1 MRKNCNQKP
10 VPESKLL
17 NQLDDELFSKL
28 QLSDS
33 ILLAVKKN
41 VQMRLEEDSHINAAL
56 KRKNTLK
63 LEELENKKSR
73 LFDIYLEGGITKEE
87 YQEEK
92 AKMEAEKQQL
102 ELNAQK
108 FITITS
114 EIKDVVERIIEI
126 TGNLSNIMKTADY
139 KIRNQLL
146 KLLLKDCTLKDGK
159 LTYNV
164 REPFSAFIS
173 TDVKKTIPDYI
184 TNNIQEFNKIAYPVG
199 LLSNYL
205 PSEKAAI

>member
-1 MRKNCNQKP
+1 
-10 VPESKLL
+10 
-17 NQLDDELFSKL
+17 
-28 QLSDS
+28 
-33 ILLAVKKN
+33 
-41 VQMRLEEDSHINAAL
+41 
-56 KRKNTLK
+56 
-63 LEELENKKSR
+63 
-73 LFDIYLEGGITKEE
+73 LEGGITKEE

-164 REPFSAFIS
+164 REPFSAFIA
-173 TDVKKTIPDYI
+173 TDIKTTIPDYI
-184 TNNIQEFNKIAYPVG
+184 TNNLQEFNKIAYPVG

-205 PSEKAAI
+205 PLETT